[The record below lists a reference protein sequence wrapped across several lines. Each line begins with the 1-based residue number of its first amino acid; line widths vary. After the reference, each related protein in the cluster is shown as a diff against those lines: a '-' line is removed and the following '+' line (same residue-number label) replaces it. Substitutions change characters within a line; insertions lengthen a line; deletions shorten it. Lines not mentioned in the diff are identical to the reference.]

1 MIAALAYAALS
12 TLLVMRW
19 RTRMQGSL
27 LLVACVV
34 SAIWAIAGAFGVVG
48 PLADAIHLSVWLLF
62 LTRVVSATVGTRE
75 TRQLRWSVH
84 AAAVVLIALGIIG
97 GVLRGLGRL
106 PDAFATAQVYGLLLL
121 ALLGFLLLDQVM
133 RNTRAAKQWIV
144 KLVWVGVGGIFFCDV
159 VLYATVLMLGEA
171 PQAFW
176 DARGIALAS
185 LALPIA
191 AGVSRIERW
200 TPQLFVSRKFVV
212 YSAGFVGA
220 GLFLVTLSL
229 VGFYLRSYGGT
240 WGGAAQLVVLFGGL
254 VALVVLLLSNQARG
268 RMQVFVSKHLYPH
281 RRDFREEWLGLVKTM
296 TAPEEDLSLPERAC
310 TALGQVLNA
319 APGGCWLR
327 HENRQFVPSGGE
339 LAPDDAGSEPIDGA
353 FGAFVQDRDWIVDLD
368 DERRQPG
375 VSGCPVPPWLLA
387 MPRARYV
394 VPLITRDA
402 LIGFVV
408 TGRAYAEGRLT
419 WEELDLAR
427 VCARQVASYLELE
440 KSAAE
445 LALSRQFEAY
455 NRLTAFIMHDLKN
468 LIAQQQLVVRNAVRH
483 KGNPEFVDD
492 AIATID
498 NSVQRMTR
506 LLEQLRR
513 HAVDELARTHRVRDL
528 CDDAIQRCG
537 GRKPVPRLSVSTDE
551 VCVNLQGER
560 LVAVLV
566 NLLRNAQEAT
576 AESGSVE
583 IEVRQDARF
592 VRIEIVD
599 TGAGMDATFV
609 RDRLFRPFDST
620 KGTQGMGVGAYQ
632 AREFVR
638 SVGGDVDVNS
648 TPGEGTRF
656 VLRVPAAACL

>member
-12 TLLVMRW
+12 ILLVTRW
-19 RTRMQGSL
+19 RTRVQGSL
-27 LLVACVV
+27 LLVASIVTT
-34 SAIWAIAGAFGVVG
+34 IWAILGAFGIIG

-84 AAAVVLIALGIIG
+84 AAAALVITLAVIG
-97 GVLRGLGRL
+97 GVLRGLGQL
-106 PDAFATAQVYGLLLL
+106 PLALASAQVFGLLLL
-121 ALLGFLLLDQVM
+121 SLLGFLLLDQVM

-159 VLYATVLMLGEA
+159 ALYATVLMLGDA
-171 PQAFW
+171 PVAFW

-185 LALPIA
+185 LALPIG

-200 TPQLFVSRKFVV
+200 TPQLFVSKKFVV

-240 WGGAAQLVVLFGGL
+240 WGGAAQLVLLFCGL
-254 VALVVLLLSNQARG
+254 VILVVVLLSNQVRG
-268 RMQVFVSKHLYPH
+268 RLQVFVAKHMYPH

-296 TAPEEDLSLPERAC
+296 TAPEEDSSLHERAC
-310 TALGQVLNA
+310 VALGQVLNA
-319 APGGCWLR
+319 APGGCWMR

-339 LAPDDAGSEPIDGA
+339 LAADAASTEPVDGA
-353 FGAFVQDRDWIVDLD
+353 FAAFIQERDWIVDLD
-368 DERRQPG
+368 VERRQSG
-375 VSGCPVPPWLLA
+375 LSGCPVPAWLLA

-394 VPLITRDA
+394 VPLITREG

-513 HAVDELARTHRVRDL
+513 HAVDELARTHRVREL
-528 CDDAIQRCG
+528 CEDAIARCG
-537 GRKPVPRLSVSTDE
+537 GRKPVPRLTVSTDAA
-551 VCVNLQGER
+551 CVNLQGER

-576 AESGSVE
+576 AEDGSVE

-592 VRIEIVD
+592 VRVEIVD

-656 VLRVPAAACL
+656 VLRIPAAPCL